1 MRCFLASIVLLATV
15 PLLAGCNRSKSADVN
30 KVLDTKDD
38 FELCDEL
45 FKLMIKHYGED
56 FDVSKCKEKDQP
68 VILVWH
74 ASGIIDN
81 GGFQYLFEGNF
92 KGDPQF
98 AKTAAAFKTIK
109 ASKCAEAVEEALNLF
124 PDSKPPQDID
134 KRLKIYQAVPAAKRE
149 AIDVKFFSESKE
161 MKTILAKYI
170 RENRAEFKHLK

>member
-1 MRCFLASIVLLATV
+1 M
-15 PLLAGCNRSKSADVN
+15 SADVN
-30 KVLDTKDD
+30 EVLDTKDD

-81 GGFQYLFEGNF
+81 GGFQYLFEGDF
-92 KGDPQF
+92 KGDPFF
-98 AKTAAAFKTIK
+98 ARTAAAFKTIK
-109 ASKCAEAVEEALNLF
+109 ATKCAEAVDEALKLF
-124 PDSKPPQDID
+124 PDSKPPQNIN
-134 KRLKIYQAVPAAKRE
+134 KRLKIYQAVAAAKRE

-170 RENRAEFKHLK
+170 RENRAEFKHLR